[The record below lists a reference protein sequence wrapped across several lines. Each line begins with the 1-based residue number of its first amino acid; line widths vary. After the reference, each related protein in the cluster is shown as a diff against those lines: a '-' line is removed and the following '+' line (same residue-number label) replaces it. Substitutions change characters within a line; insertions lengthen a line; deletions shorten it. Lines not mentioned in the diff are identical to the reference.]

1 MSFCSVLSRIVKQ
14 ATLSWS
20 SAYTAPMPLPP
31 RFISFHTGRDQCLEK
46 VHQSGGREVGERA
59 EEMAP
64 KLGLK
69 LVDLQ
74 AFISAQ
80 WGKNFR
86 LIIVTESQQLR
97 RVFLELLCVSN
108 LLSSLGDGIMIQK
121 AVWSNKTSYMSCP

>member
-1 MSFCSVLSRIVKQ
+1 M
-14 ATLSWS
+14 
-20 SAYTAPMPLPP
+20 
-31 RFISFHTGRDQCLEK
+31 
-46 VHQSGGREVGERA
+46 GERA

-74 AFISAQ
+74 AFISTQ

-108 LLSSLGDGIMIQK
+108 LLSSLGGGVMIQK
-121 AVWSNKTSYMSCP
+121 AAWSNKTSYMSCP